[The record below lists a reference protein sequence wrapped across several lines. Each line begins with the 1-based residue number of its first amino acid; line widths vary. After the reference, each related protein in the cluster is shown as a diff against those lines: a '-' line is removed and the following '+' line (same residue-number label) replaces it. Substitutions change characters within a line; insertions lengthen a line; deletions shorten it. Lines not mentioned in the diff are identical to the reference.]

1 MSSRSS
7 LRKLEIASDEAEC
20 DDDDDGDDD
29 GGGGGEAGAIHDAL
43 TARYHLSRR
52 KLRKQSQNTVALF
65 FVPSG
70 FDAHPT
76 EAP

>member
-29 GGGGGEAGAIHDAL
+29 GGGGEAGAIHDAL

>member
-20 DDDDDGDDD
+20 DDDDGDDD
-29 GGGGGEAGAIHDAL
+29 GGGEAGAIHDAL